1 MQSMQKELADAS
13 RQAACPDCGAR
24 VARLSAMNAENK
36 KENEGETDMQK
47 TKLGISVGLLG
58 AAIYFMGLFSGYMVA
73 VLLAGYVLLF
83 EEDQWLKKSAVK
95 AIAVMVFFSLLIA
108 VANLVPNAI
117 SVIDSIV
124 SMFGGNFHIAF
135 LSNLINAVVAVLNII
150 QKLLL
155 LGLGMSALGQGT
167 IAVPIVDGL
176 VDKYMG

>member
-1 MQSMQKELADAS
+1 MQKELADAS

-24 VARLSAMNAENK
+24 VAGLSAMNAENK